1 MEENQER
8 EVNAL
13 EEPKETGVFHSR
25 SSHDPNMVGP
35 EG

>member
-13 EEPKETGVFHSR
+13 EEPKETGSME
-25 SSHDPNMVGP
+25 SSIPDHHTTST
-35 EG
+35 

>member
-25 SSHDPNMVGP
+25 SPHDSNIVGP